1 MKIHFAPRRDDAP
14 ESLVAEAE
22 LIFEDAEPLAGL
34 KLVGFSIMKNPSGRT
49 YVTLPSRAF
58 GMGEKRQY
66 FDFLRSAKEKHYE
79 TQTIKDAILDAWA
92 KEHPPVA

>member
-14 ESLVAEAE
+14 ELLVAEAE
-22 LIFEDAEPLAGL
+22 LIFEDGEPLAGL
-34 KLVGFSIMKNPSGRT
+34 KLVGFSIYKNAAGRL

-66 FDFLRSAKEKHYE
+66 FDFLRSAKEKHSD
-79 TQTIKDAILDAWA
+79 TQTVKDSILGAWS
-92 KEHPPVA
+92 KNNPPVA